1 MQFVRSIVIAC
12 ALAAP
17 STALAQVA
25 VIDPWVRG
33 TVSAQ
38 KVTGAFMQLKSAT
51 DVSLVGI
58 ASPAAGIAEIH
69 EMKMDGNVMRMAA
82 VSKLDLPAGAVVTL
96 GPGTYHVML
105 MDLKQPLKEGDLLKF
120 TLSFEKAGDIEVEA
134 TVEPIGA
141 KGPHGF
147 DSQPVSTDK
156 GSGGHKH

>member
-105 MDLKQPLKEGDLLKF
+105 MDLKQPLKEGEHVPF
-120 TLSFEKAGDIEVEA
+120 TLTF
-134 TVEPIGA
+134 
-141 KGPHGF
+141 
-147 DSQPVSTDK
+147 TDK
-156 GSGGHKH
+156 GGKRFTVDVHAPVRALGAPASPHKH